1 MGFIVILVNLAYL
14 VFSQVVGIITYF
26 SLKKIPIFA
35 KHTRKL
41 KAFSFVVF
49 LVVLLAPFWDLII
62 QKGIKTYYENYKMGY
77 TINAY
82 PEKDENGMIE
92 SLGVDR
98 GYSTSTASYLIN
110 QSKLQNLNRGLLFRN
125 FIEYYFM
132 GSFKKVKNDKGNLE
146 IKYNYSSN
154 LGYARV
160 YFDQVPITYEKIKD
174 ETEFKARYQVLAKT
188 NEYYFYNETVIEFWD
203 KKRNILMSKALKV
216 RFPVQDAEK
225 KFRTRYLVWW
235 MSAAGSPF
243 ELGGLSNTYKVYKN
257 LFLKDFKNK

>member
-1 MGFIVILVNLAYL
+1 MGFIVIFINLVYL

-62 QKGIKTYYENYKMGY
+62 QKGIKTYYENYRMDY
-77 TINAY
+77 VINAY

-98 GYSTSTASYLIN
+98 KSTISTSSYLIN
-110 QSKLQNLNRGLLFRN
+110 QEDLKELKKEYDVSN

-132 GSFKKVKNDKGNLE
+132 DSFKKVKDTKGNLE
-146 IKYNYSSN
+146 VKYNYSSN

-160 YFDQVPITYEKIKD
+160 YFNQDPITYKKISG
-174 ETEFKARYQVLAKT
+174 TNEFQARYQVLAKT
-188 NEYYFYNETVIEFWD
+188 YQHRFYKETAIEFWD
-203 KKRNILMSKALKV
+203 KKNNVLMSKALKV
-216 RFPVQDAEK
+216 SFPVQDAK
-225 KFRTRYLVWW
+225 DKFRTKYLVWW

-243 ELGGLSNTYKVYKN
+243 ELGGLRNTSEVAKK
-257 LFLKDFKNK
+257 LFGFKL

>member
-26 SLKKIPIFA
+26 SLRKIPIFA

-62 QKGIKTYYENYKMGY
+62 QKGIKTYYENYKMNY

-98 GYSTSTASYLIN
+98 KSTISTSSYLIN
-110 QSKLQNLNRGLLFRN
+110 QEDLKELKKEYDVSN

-132 GSFKKVKNDKGNLE
+132 DSFKKVKDAKGNLE

-160 YFDQVPITYEKIKD
+160 HFDQVPITYEKIKD

-188 NEYYFYNETVIEFWD
+188 KKHHFYEETVTEFWD

-216 RFPVQDAEK
+216 SFPVQDAK
-225 KFRTRYLVWW
+225 DKFRTKYLVWW
-235 MSAAGSPF
+235 MSAAGGSF
-243 ELGGLSNTYKVYKN
+243 ELGELRNNSKVAKK
-257 LFLKDFKNK
+257 LFGFKL

>member
-1 MGFIVILVNLAYL
+1 MGFIFILVNLAYL

-62 QKGIKTYYENYKMGY
+62 QKGIKTYYENYNMSY

-82 PEKDENGMIE
+82 PEKDEDGRIE
-92 SLGVDR
+92 SLGVDKII
-98 GYSTSTASYLIN
+98 GTQPISYLIN
-110 QSKLQNLNRGLLFRN
+110 QKKLQKLQKVFVDSK
-125 FIEYYFM
+125 FVEYFFF
-132 GSFKKVKNDKGNLE
+132 GCIKEFKNKKNE
-146 IKYNYSSN
+146 IIYKKDYGCN
-154 LGYARV
+154 LGYARIH
-160 YFDQVPITYEKIKD
+160 FDKSPISYEKISGV
-174 ETEFKARYQVLAKT
+174 EEFKARYQVLAKT
-188 NEYYFYNETVIEFWD
+188 TKHYFYEETVVEFWD
-203 KKRNILMSKALKV
+203 KKKNILLSKALKV
-216 RFPVQDAEK
+216 RFLVQDGEH

-243 ELGGLSNTYKVYKN
+243 EIRGLDNTSEVAKQ
-257 LFLKDFKNK
+257 LFGFDI

>member
-1 MGFIVILVNLAYL
+1 MGFIFILVNLAYL

-92 SLGVDR
+92 SLGVKYEYR
-98 GYSTSTASYLIN
+98 HTSDYLIS
-110 QSKLQNLNRGLLFRN
+110 QKELKELKKEFLIDGFL
-125 FIEYYFM
+125 ECYFF
-132 GSFKKVKNDKGNLE
+132 GSFEKIINEKSE
-146 IKYNYSSN
+146 ITYKTRYKPD
-154 LGYARV
+154 LGYVRV
-160 YFDQVPITYEKIKD
+160 HFDQVPITYEKIKD

-188 NEYYFYNETVIEFWD
+188 KKHHFYEETVIEFWD
-203 KKRNILMSKALKV
+203 KKNNILMSKALKV
-216 RFPVQDAEK
+216 TFPVQDAK
-225 KFRTRYLVWW
+225 DKFRTKYLVWW
-235 MSAAGSPF
+235 MSAAGGTFQLKGLDNTSEVAK
-243 ELGGLSNTYKVYKN
+243 ELFGSFPCYAW
-257 LFLKDFKNK
+257 

>member
-1 MGFIVILVNLAYL
+1 MGFIVILINLAYL
-14 VFSQVVGIITYF
+14 VFAQVVGIITYF
-26 SLKKIPIFA
+26 SLRKIPIFA

-62 QKGIKTYYENYKMGY
+62 QKGIKTYYENYKMSY

-82 PEKDENGMIE
+82 PEKDEDGRIE
-92 SLGVDR
+92 SLGNSRIFGGKDVGRLKSQKSLEKIKGIFYRD
-98 GYSTSTASYLIN
+98 
-110 QSKLQNLNRGLLFRN
+110 
-125 FIEYYFM
+125 FIEFYFYGSLIEKKNENNETVYEEVYY
-132 GSFKKVKNDKGNLE
+132 K
-146 IKYNYSSN
+146 N

-160 YFDQVPITYEKIKD
+160 HFNQNPITYEKIKD

-188 NEYYFYNETVIEFWD
+188 KKHYFYEETVAEFWD
-203 KKRNILMSKALKV
+203 KKRNILMSKGLKV
-216 RFPVQDAEK
+216 SFPVQDAEE

-243 ELGGLSNTYKVYKN
+243 QLRGLDNTRKIYEN
-257 LFLKDFKNK
+257 LFFNKDLN

>member
-62 QKGIKTYYENYKMGY
+62 QKGIKTYYENYKMNY

-92 SLGVDR
+92 SLGVER
-98 GYSTSTASYLIN
+98 GAASTTSAYLIN
-110 QSKLQNLNRGLLFRN
+110 QKDLEDLQKEYRVKK
-125 FIEYYFM
+125 FIEYFFM
-132 GSFKKVKNDKGNLE
+132 DTFEKVKNDKGE
-146 IKYNYSSN
+146 IKIKWNYYKN

-160 YFDQVPITYEKIKD
+160 HFNQNPITYEKIKD

-188 NEYYFYNETVIEFWD
+188 KKHYFYSETIFEFWD
-203 KKRNILMSKALKV
+203 KKKNILMSKSLYV
-216 RFPVQDAEK
+216 GFPVQNRED
-225 KFRTRYLVWW
+225 KFRTKYLLWW
-235 MSAAGSPF
+235 INAG
-243 ELGGLSNTYKVYKN
+243 GGVFVLRWLDNTSEVAKK
-257 LFLKDFKNK
+257 LFGFKL

>member
-14 VFSQVVGIITYF
+14 VFSEVVGILTYF

-41 KAFSFVVF
+41 KAFSFIIF

-62 QKGIKTYYENYKMGY
+62 QKGIKTYYENYKMNY

-98 GYSTSTASYLIN
+98 KSTISTSGYLIN
-110 QSKLQNLNRGLLFRN
+110 QEKLQKLKKEYDVSN

-132 GSFKKVKNDKGNLE
+132 DSFEKVKDTKGNLE
-146 IKYNYSSN
+146 VKYNYSSN

-160 YFDQVPITYEKIKD
+160 HFNQNPITYEKIKD

-188 NEYYFYNETVIEFWD
+188 KKHYFYEETVVEFWD
-203 KKRNILMSKALKV
+203 KKNNVLMTKALKV
-216 RFPVQDAEK
+216 RFPVQNAEK

-243 ELGGLSNTYKVYKN
+243 ELGGLRNTSEVAKK
-257 LFLKDFKNK
+257 LFGFKL